1 MFAPPRRLSTIGN
14 SDNRIHYSPQPS
26 PTKLHSTNNF
36 KLALEKDLDRQRR
49 ENQMLISRLENIQ
62 RRRVEILSLKQTSS
76 KAAIDFD
83 RGTLIPIMSTIGE
96 ATYNFIQQM
105 ITDRKTSVFQA
116 KELLEITLKTILH
129 CISPHVNEDH
139 RIRNTH
145 IQISGVLNKTGSSPL
160 NASPSRS
167 LQSDILTNADRAKR
181 EGLPSSSQSYQ
192 TLRLEAKKFYQEKEQ
207 QKKARIAK
215 IQGARAIGNFRSRQK
230 CEQWKMRH
238 TNPRENFSNE
248 YPLSADVGIKNVA
261 FWWSRDDISPHYLE
275 ELRDARDKKAAF
287 YKGKPNYDPN
297 MNLDSRVKGGGLHF
311 VDQDDNFD
319 EFKNIS
325 NERVARRR
333 ERGEVTKEVIGIDCN
348 AQLAYTFST
357 KGFKNWTQRNNGSP
371 WIPAP
376 GQSRKKDI
384 LSHPKNFEKV
394 QPVVV
399 LPTNYDPHTRK
410 FISEDDPNYRGD
422 SSEDNEPQWMKP
434 QTEGYKN
441 QRQTIRTSIGM
452 AVIGVEEQKL
462 AREISPSPKSQ
473 QIHNT
478 NNNADNVDHFNSQ
491 AYQRQSGNY
500 VNDNNNNNNVP
511 NWANELP
518 RHNIMD
524 GNQVLKQPTMVFN
537 AGDQWESPLVDYS
550 DPNALW
556 GGTNLKDV
564 NDNPSAPPN
573 WFDTL

>member
-1 MFAPPRRLSTIGN
+1 MLSQ
-14 SDNRIHYSPQPS
+14 H
-26 PTKLHSTNNF
+26 
-36 KLALEKDLDRQRR
+36 
-49 ENQMLISRLENIQ
+49 
-62 RRRVEILSLKQTSS
+62 
-76 KAAIDFD
+76 
-83 RGTLIPIMSTIGE
+83 TL
-96 ATYNFIQQM
+96 
-105 ITDRKTSVFQA
+105 
-116 KELLEITLKTILH
+116 
-129 CISPHVNEDH
+129 
-139 RIRNTH
+139 
-145 IQISGVLNKTGSSPL
+145 
-160 NASPSRS
+160 
-167 LQSDILTNADRAKR
+167 
-181 EGLPSSSQSYQ
+181 
-192 TLRLEAKKFYQEKEQ
+192 
-207 QKKARIAK
+207 
-215 IQGARAIGNFRSRQK
+215 
-230 CEQWKMRH
+230 
-238 TNPRENFSNE
+238 
-248 YPLSADVGIKNVA
+248 
-261 FWWSRDDISPHYLE
+261 
-275 ELRDARDKKAAF
+275 
-287 YKGKPNYDPN
+287 
-297 MNLDSRVKGGGLHF
+297 
-311 VDQDDNFD
+311 
-319 EFKNIS
+319 
-325 NERVARRR
+325 
-333 ERGEVTKEVIGIDCN
+333 
-348 AQLAYTFST
+348 ST